1 MTIVP
6 LLLLCSLAL
15 VAGSI
20 VLFVFSARQGD
31 CHESD
36 RICLLPLEDD
46 TEVLYQMSHH
56 YVPEAARGVR
66 WDDPALEIDWPPAD
80 RRFISERDRAWPDLS
95 LPNDTRP
102 TASSRSAASRTTA

>member
-1 MTIVP
+1 MSIVP

-46 TEVLYQMSHH
+46 AEVACPSDC
-56 YVPEAARGVR
+56 VSEGNSDRIS
-66 WDDPALEIDWPPAD
+66 DPIPGQFPK
-80 RRFISERDRAWPDLS
+80 RR
-95 LPNDTRP
+95 
-102 TASSRSAASRTTA
+102 

>member
-1 MTIVP
+1 MSIVP

-36 RICLLPLEDD
+36 RICLLPLEGD
-46 TEVLYQMSHH
+46 TE
-56 YVPEAARGVR
+56 
-66 WDDPALEIDWPPAD
+66 PPRATTDLPDTD
-80 RRFISERDRAWPDLS
+80 RIPKEG
-95 LPNDTRP
+95 
-102 TASSRSAASRTTA
+102 

>member
-1 MTIVP
+1 VSIVP

-36 RICLLPLEDD
+36 RICLLPLEGD
-46 TEVLYQMSHH
+46 TEAHSTTT
-56 YVPEAARGVR
+56 A
-66 WDDPALEIDWPPAD
+66 
-80 RRFISERDRAWPDLS
+80 
-95 LPNDTRP
+95 LPNTDR
-102 TASSRSAASRTTA
+102 SRNEG